1 MFIKFSQRL
10 NDKDTRSCYNDFI
23 FYKRGWEKLLKLK
36 NITKDYYIGET
47 KTEALRGVS
56 LAFRKSEFVSIL
68 GPSGCGKTTL
78 LNIIGGLDRY
88 TNGDLIINEKSTKDF
103 KDSDWDSYRNHS
115 IGFVFQSYNLIPH
128 QSVLSNVELALTL
141 SGVSKHERRKRAKEA
156 LEIVGLGDQLGKK
169 PNQMSGG
176 QMQRVAIAR
185 ALVNDPDIL
194 LADEP
199 TGALDSVTSVQIMEI
214 LKKVAEKRL
223 VIMVT
228 HNPELAEQYST
239 RIVRLRDGSVVS
251 DSAPFDPAAPYN
263 AKEASEKTEKEE
275 KAPKKAK
282 KKERKPSMSF
292 WTALSLSFNNLMTKR
307 ARTILTSF
315 AGSIGIIGIALI
327 LAVSQGVTAF
337 IDAVQEDTLSAY
349 PLSILKETQ
358 NMSAMLSAMTNVSD
372 ANDYK
377 DTNKIHVDDSLG
389 TMMQAM
395 ASTVDN
401 NLEAFKKYLDK
412 NYDKIKDYV
421 SDVQYTYDYDMHIF
435 NADGTVEV
443 GMETMLENMGEA
455 FSGFSEMAAMSGGMD
470 VFSEMINNQT
480 LLDQQYEVVAGAWP
494 TEANEVVLV
503 VNSNNS
509 ISKMTL
515 YMLGVLPHDDLEEIM
530 KDLMTNGEYDSTPM
544 EPYDFD
550 FFLNMKFRLLLS
562 SEFYA
567 KSDLPPYT
575 YENNTYSVWKDLRKL
590 PGYDQASFVK
600 DRGVELKISGIIRPK
615 EGATATSIAG
625 AVGYT
630 KALTDYILEETGKSE
645 VILQQKETPTVNV
658 LTGLSFERT
667 HYTPENI
674 SELIGKIDGATMDQ
688 FYAYMTEMIKTNP
701 ELSEQLKVTKDNF
714 AGMFMLMP
722 AESQAAILTSIIDAA
737 ALNDPFGTAALFTV
751 ISGMTEN
758 KITVTADNFIMLL
771 PSLDMA
777 HIYTALVGI
786 EANEYMPVPVKGLTS
801 LAGDEVMGQIYDSMT
816 AMLLELEVTEEIFV
830 SILGTLSAE
839 DENFIMIEE
848 TLYNM
853 APQIDATFESVLDE
867 LDAIES
873 ALPASINFY
882 AKDFESKDAIEKFI
896 ADYNGSVK
904 EADKIEY
911 TDVVGIMMSSV
922 TTIIN
927 AITYVLIAF
936 VAISLI
942 VSSIMIGVITL
953 ISVQERTKEIG
964 ILRAIGASKRD
975 VSGMFNAET
984 MIVGFASGL
993 LGVLVTYLLCIPI
1006 NIILRAL
1013 TGIENLRAVLPWQ
1026 AAIVLVVISVLLTLF
1041 SGIIPSRSAAKKD
1054 PVVALRTE

>member
-1 MFIKFSQRL
+1 MLELR
-10 NDKDTRSCYNDFI
+10 
-23 FYKRGWEKLLKLK
+23 
-36 NITKDYYIGET
+36 NITKDYFIGET

-56 LAFRKSEFVSIL
+56 LSFRESEFVSIL

-88 TNGDLIINEKSTKDF
+88 TSGDLVINEKSTKDF
-103 KDSDWDSYRNHS
+103 KDSDWDAYRNHS

-128 QSVLSNVELALTL
+128 QNVLSNVELALTL

-156 LEIVGLGDQLGKK
+156 LEMVGLGDQLGKK

-239 RIVRLRDGSVVS
+239 RIVRLRDGAIVS
-251 DSAPFDPAAPYN
+251 DSSPFDLSAPYN
-263 AKEASEKTEKEE
+263 KKEKKEE
-275 KAPKKAK
+275 NKAEKKK
-282 KKERKPSMSF
+282 SKKERKPSMSF

-337 IDAVQEDTLSAY
+337 IDTVQEDTLSAY

-358 NMSAMLSAMTNVSD
+358 NMSAMLSAMTSVSD

-377 DTNKIHVDDSLG
+377 DTNKIYVDDSLG

-401 NLEAFKKYLDK
+401 NLEAFKEYLDK

-421 SDVQYTYDYDMHIF
+421 SDIQYTYDYDMHIF

-443 GMETMLENMGEA
+443 GMETMLENMGDA

-470 VFSEMINNQT
+470 IFSEMINNQA
-480 LLDQQYEVVAGAWP
+480 LLDQQYEVVAGSWP

-503 VNSNNS
+503 VNPNNS

-544 EPYDFD
+544 DPYDFD
-550 FFLNMKFRLLLS
+550 FFLNMKFKLLLS
-562 SEFYA
+562 SEFYT
-567 KSDLPPYT
+567 KSDRTYL
-575 YENNTYSVWKDLRKL
+575 YENETFNVWKDLRTL
-590 PGYDQASFVK
+590 PAYDQETFVK
-600 DRGVELKISGIIRPK
+600 DNGVELKVSGIIRPK

-630 KALTDYILEETGKSE
+630 KALTDYILNETGKSE
-645 VILQQKETPTVNV
+645 IIIQQKATPTVNV

-674 SELIGKIDGATMDQ
+674 NELIDKIDSATMDQ

-701 ELSEQLKVTKDNF
+701 DLAAQVQVNKENF

-722 AESQAAILTSIIDAA
+722 AENQAAILTQLVSEA
-737 ALNDPFGTAALFTV
+737 NGKDPVGTATLFKI

-758 KITVTADNFIMLL
+758 KINVTPDNFVMLL
-771 PSLDMA
+771 PSLDMS
-777 HIYTALVGI
+777 HIYTALAGM
-786 EANEYMPVPVKGLTS
+786 EPNDYMPMPVKGLAA
-801 LAGDEVMGQIYDSMT
+801 LAGEEYMEKIYAGMTEMMLNMEVN
-816 AMLLELEVTEEIFV
+816 EEIFV
-830 SILGTLSAE
+830 SLLGTLSAE

-853 APQIDATFESVLDE
+853 APQIDATLESVLDE

-882 AKDFESKDAIEKFI
+882 AKDFESKDIIEDFI
-896 ADYNGSVK
+896 SDYNDSVK
-904 EADKIEY
+904 DTDKIEY

-984 MIVGFASGL
+984 MIVGFSSGL
-993 LGVLVTYLLCIPI
+993 LGVIVTYLLCIPI
-1006 NIILRAL
+1006 NLILYAL
-1013 TGIENLRAVLPWQ
+1013 TDIANLRAFLPWQ
-1026 AAIVLVVISVLLTLF
+1026 AAIVLVVISVLLTLI

>member
-1 MFIKFSQRL
+1 MLELR
-10 NDKDTRSCYNDFI
+10 
-23 FYKRGWEKLLKLK
+23 
-36 NITKDYYIGET
+36 NITKDYFIGET

-56 LAFRKSEFVSIL
+56 LSFRESEFVSIL

-88 TNGDLIINEKSTKDF
+88 TSGDLVINEKSTKDF
-103 KDSDWDSYRNHS
+103 KDSDWDAYRNHS

-128 QSVLSNVELALTL
+128 QNVLSNVELALTL

-156 LEIVGLGDQLGKK
+156 LEMVGLGDQLGKK

-239 RIVRLRDGSVVS
+239 RIVRLRDGAIVS
-251 DSAPFDPAAPYN
+251 DSSPFDLSAPYN
-263 AKEASEKTEKEE
+263 KKEKKEE
-275 KAPKKAK
+275 NKAEKKK
-282 KKERKPSMSF
+282 SKKERKPSMSF

-337 IDAVQEDTLSAY
+337 IDTVQEDTLSAY

-358 NMSAMLSAMTNVSD
+358 NMSAMLSAMTSVSD
-372 ANDYK
+372 SNDYK
-377 DTNKIHVDDSLG
+377 DTNKIYVDDSLG
-389 TMMQAM
+389 TMMHAM

-401 NLEAFKKYLDK
+401 NLEAFKEYLDK

-421 SDVQYTYDYDMHIF
+421 SDIQYTYDYDMLIF

-443 GMETMLENMGEA
+443 GMETMLENMGDA

-470 VFSEMINNQT
+470 IFSEMINNQA
-480 LLDQQYEVVAGAWP
+480 LLDQQYEVVAGSWP

-503 VNSNNS
+503 VNPNNS

-544 EPYDFD
+544 DPYDFD
-550 FFLNMKFRLLLS
+550 FFLNMKFKLLLS
-562 SEFYA
+562 SEFYT
-567 KSDLPPYT
+567 KSDRTYL
-575 YENNTYSVWKDLRKL
+575 YENETFNVWKDLRTL
-590 PGYDQASFVK
+590 PAYDQETFVK
-600 DRGVELKISGIIRPK
+600 DNGVELKVSGIIRPK
-615 EGATATSIAG
+615 DGATATSIAG

-630 KALTDYILEETGKSE
+630 KALTDYILNETGKSE
-645 VILQQKETPTVNV
+645 IIIQQKATPTVNV

-674 SELIGKIDGATMDQ
+674 NELIDKIDSATMDQ

-701 ELSEQLKVTKDNF
+701 DLAAQVQVNKENF

-722 AESQAAILTSIIDAA
+722 AENQAAILTQLVSEA
-737 ALNDPFGTAALFTV
+737 NGKDPVGTATLFKI

-758 KITVTADNFIMLL
+758 KINVTPDNFVMLL
-771 PSLDMA
+771 SSLDMS
-777 HIYTALVGI
+777 HIYTARAGM
-786 EANEYMPVPVKGLTS
+786 EPNDYMPMPVKGLAAR
-801 LAGDEVMGQIYDSMT
+801 AGEEYMEKIYAGMTEMMLNMEVN
-816 AMLLELEVTEEIFV
+816 EEIFV
-830 SILGTLSAE
+830 SLLGTLSAQ

-853 APQIDATFESVLDE
+853 APQIDATLESVLDE

-882 AKDFESKDAIEKFI
+882 AKDFESKDIIEDFI
-896 ADYNGSVK
+896 SDYNDSVK
-904 EADKIEY
+904 DTDKIEY

-984 MIVGFASGL
+984 MIVGFSSGL
-993 LGVLVTYLLCIPI
+993 LGVIVTYLLCIPI
-1006 NIILRAL
+1006 NLILYAL
-1013 TGIENLRAVLPWQ
+1013 TDIANLRAFLPWQ
-1026 AAIVLVVISVLLTLF
+1026 AAIVLVVISVLLTLI

>member
-1 MFIKFSQRL
+1 M
-10 NDKDTRSCYNDFI
+10 
-23 FYKRGWEKLLKLK
+23 
-36 NITKDYYIGET
+36 
-47 KTEALRGVS
+47 
-56 LAFRKSEFVSIL
+56 
-68 GPSGCGKTTL
+68 
-78 LNIIGGLDRY
+78 
-88 TNGDLIINEKSTKDF
+88 
-103 KDSDWDSYRNHS
+103 
-115 IGFVFQSYNLIPH
+115 
-128 QSVLSNVELALTL
+128 LSNVELALTL

-156 LEIVGLGDQLGKK
+156 LEMVGLGDQLGKK

-239 RIVRLRDGSVVS
+239 RIVRLRDGVMVS
-251 DSAPFDPAAPYN
+251 DSAPFDISAPYN
-263 AKEASEKTEKEE
+263 KKEKKEE
-275 KAPKKAK
+275 NKAENKKI

-337 IDAVQEDTLSAY
+337 IDTVQEDTLSAY

-358 NMSAMLSAMTNVSD
+358 NMSAMLSAMTSVSD

-377 DTNKIHVDDSLG
+377 DTNKIYVDDSLG

-401 NLEAFKKYLDK
+401 NLEAFKEYLDK

-421 SDVQYTYDYDMHIF
+421 SDIQYTYDYDMHIF

-443 GMETMLENMGEA
+443 GMETMLENMGDA

-470 VFSEMINNQT
+470 IFSEMINNKA
-480 LLDQQYEVVAGAWP
+480 LLDQQYEVVAGSWP

-503 VNSNNS
+503 VNPNNS

-544 EPYDFD
+544 DPYDFD
-550 FFLNMKFRLLLS
+550 FFLNMKFKLLLS
-562 SEFYA
+562 SEFYT
-567 KSDLPPYT
+567 KSDRTYL
-575 YENNTYSVWKDLRKL
+575 YENETFNVWKDLRTL
-590 PGYDQASFVK
+590 PAYDQETFVK
-600 DRGVELKISGIIRPK
+600 DNGVELKVSGIIRPK

-630 KALTDYILEETGKSE
+630 KALTDYILNETGKSE
-645 VILQQKETPTVNV
+645 IIIQQKATPTVNV

-674 SELIGKIDGATMDQ
+674 NELIDKIDSATMDQ

-701 ELSEQLKVTKDNF
+701 DLAAQVQVNKENF

-722 AESQAAILTSIIDAA
+722 AENQAAILTQLVSEA
-737 ALNDPFGTAALFTV
+737 NGKDPVGTATLFKI
-751 ISGMTEN
+751 ISVMTEN
-758 KITVTADNFIMLL
+758 KINVTPDNFVMLL
-771 PSLDMA
+771 PSLDMS
-777 HIYTALVGI
+777 HIYTALAGM
-786 EANEYMPVPVKGLTS
+786 EPNDYMPMPVKGLAA
-801 LAGDEVMGQIYDSMT
+801 LAGEEYMENIYAGMTEMMLNMEVN
-816 AMLLELEVTEEIFV
+816 EEIFV
-830 SILGTLSAE
+830 SLLGTLSAE

-853 APQIDATFESVLDE
+853 APQIDATLESVLDE

-882 AKDFESKDAIEKFI
+882 AKDFESKDIIEDFI
-896 ADYNGSVK
+896 SDYNDSVK
-904 EADKIEY
+904 DTDKIEY
-911 TDVVGIMMSSV
+911 TDIVGIMMSSV

-984 MIVGFASGL
+984 MIVGFSSGL
-993 LGVLVTYLLCIPI
+993 LGVIVTYLLCIPI
-1006 NIILRAL
+1006 NLILYAL
-1013 TGIENLRAVLPWQ
+1013 TDIANLRAFLPWQ
-1026 AAIVLVVISVLLTLF
+1026 AAIVLVVISVLLTLI